1 MFGKKTP
8 FLRTKRN
15 KYILLN
21 NLESKHRL
29 LMKFGQ
35 FILQE
40 NIKKRV
46 WI

>member
-1 MFGKKTP
+1 MFEKKIH

-15 KYILLN
+15 EYILLN

-29 LMKFGQ
+29 LMKYCQ

-40 NIKKRV
+40 NI
-46 WI
+46 